1 MFTLDERAA
10 EAAKATA
17 EFHKLDESMVG
28 LLTTAYI
35 QGAKEERM
43 LAYNCDGTFGQ
54 AIEALKVGIRVA
66 RRGWNGKGMFLW
78 LKPSA
83 TVKSEWCKDPFL
95 KSLADKNGGTIE
107 ALGTICMKT
116 ADGKVLTGW
125 SPNQI
130 DILSSD
136 WFIVYK

>member
-1 MFTLDERAA
+1 MFTLGDRAA

-17 EFHKLDESMVG
+17 EFNKLDESMVW
-28 LLTTAYI
+28 LLTTAYL
-35 QGAKEERM
+35 QGANEEKL
-43 LAYNCDGTFGQ
+43 LAYGCEGTFGQ
-54 AIEALKVGIRVA
+54 AIEALKVGFKVA
-66 RRGWNGKGMFLW
+66 RRGWNGKDMFLW

-83 TVKSEWCKDPFL
+83 TVKSEWCKDPYL
-95 KSLADKNGGTIE
+95 KSLADANGGTIE

-116 ADGKVLTGW
+116 ADGKILTGW
-125 SPNQI
+125 LASQT